1 MKDTCERCAA
11 KLGSADDAVICSY
24 ECTFCPACSDA
35 MNAVCPNCG
44 GELVRRPKR
53 TTGAAQ
59 IATRTPGRVAR
70 YLQRARNTQQNGN
83 ST

>member
-1 MKDTCERCAA
+1 MLRMKDTCERCAA
-11 KLGSADDAVICSY
+11 EVGPADEAVICSY

-35 MNAVCPNCG
+35 LYGVCPNCG

-59 IATRTPGRVAR
+59 IASRTPGRVSR
-70 YLQRARNTQQNGN
+70 YLTRNRNHT
-83 ST
+83 

>member
-1 MKDTCERCAA
+1 MLRMKDTCERCAG
-11 KLGSADDAVICSY
+11 KLGPADDAVICSY

-44 GELVRRPKR
+44 GELVPRPKR

-70 YLQRARNTQQNGN
+70 YLQRNRN